1 MFIDGYKSEL
11 SVKKLC
17 NSVTYDRRV
26 NENGKENRNENGNA
40 QFRLKLDGSIRLWI
54 NKKRFF

>member
-40 QFRLKLDGSIRLWI
+40 QFRLKLDGSIRL
-54 NKKRFF
+54 